1 MHCLTEYLL
10 AEDRKFEIY
19 DQQKESVMFK
29 IFTNHDKS
37 MYKLCDKAN
46 SRLYSNY
53 TKIFRGGEE
62 REFFI
67 RWKIIA
73 VINIF
78 KPAGLIIES
87 EEIVWR
93 WWELYTRLY
102 LDFIYEA

>member
-1 MHCLTEYLL
+1 
-10 AEDRKFEIY
+10 
-19 DQQKESVMFK
+19 
-29 IFTNHDKS
+29 

-87 EEIVWR
+87 EEIVLRLVWR
-93 WWELYTRLY
+93 WWELDTRIY
-102 LDFIYEA
+102 LDFIY